1 MAVEVRVSLSH
12 RRKLLAPASAVDD
25 GRMEIP
31 GTRYAKTT
39 DGVHIAYQVVGDGP
53 LDLVFVPPW
62 VSDVEIQWEEPRF
75 ARFLRGLASFSRL
88 ITFDK
93 RGTGLSDRVSDDR
106 LPDMETRMDDVRA
119 VLDQVGSERGA
130 LFGAFD
136 GGHMSMVFA
145 ATYPERT
152 VALMLLGS
160 PAKARRSSDYPWGL
174 PEDWIIQDMAKMEAG
189 WGGLEY
195 ARQIVPELDPSVGAD
210 QRFIEW
216 YARYLRR
223 GASPGAALA
232 LTRMWNETD
241 MRGVLPA
248 IRVPTLVLGRP
259 DAVFP
264 LQGGQADRYLA
275 EQIPGAEL
283 VEVSGTDFNFWTNGA
298 DGVLDAMQRF
308 LRNVRREEAE
318 LERVLATVLFTD
330 IVGSTQTAAQLGDG
344 GWRALLDRHHAL
356 VRSLLARYRGREVDV
371 AGDGFLATFDGPAR
385 AVRCARA
392 IADAVKPLELQIRAG
407 VHTGEIELA
416 GDDVRGIAVHIG
428 ARVAA
433 LAGPSEVLVSSTVK
447 DLVAGSGLVFEDAGE
462 HELKGVPD
470 HWHLYRVMSV

>member
-1 MAVEVRVSLSH
+1 M
-12 RRKLLAPASAVDD
+12 D
-25 GRMEIP
+25 IP
-31 GTRYAKTT
+31 ETRYAKTI

-53 LDLVFVPPW
+53 VDLVFVPPW

-93 RGTGLSDRVSDDR
+93 RGTGLSDRVPDDR

-119 VLDQVGSERGA
+119 VLDQVGSERAA
-130 LFGAFD
+130 LFGVFD

-152 VALMLLGS
+152 LALMLLGA

-174 PEDWIIQDMAKMEAG
+174 PEEWIDQDMARMEAG
-189 WGGLEY
+189 WGLEY

-210 QRFIEW
+210 ERFIEW

-223 GASPGAALA
+223 GASPGGALA

-241 MRGVLPA
+241 MRGVLSA
-248 IRVPTLVLGRP
+248 IRVPTLIHGRP
-259 DAVFP
+259 DAAFP
-264 LQGGQADRYLA
+264 LQGAHADRFLA
-275 EQIPGAEL
+275 EQIPAAEL
-283 VEVSGTDFNFWTNGA
+283 VELSGTDFDFWTNGA
-298 DGVLDAMQRF
+298 DVVLDAMQRF
-308 LRNVRREEAE
+308 LASVRREEAE
-318 LERVLATVLFTD
+318 LERVLATVMFTD
-330 IVGSTQTAAQLGDG
+330 IVGSTQKAVQLGDG
-344 GWRALLDRHHAL
+344 AWRVLLDRHHAL
-356 VRSLLARYRGREVDV
+356 VRSILARYRGREVDV

-392 IADAVKPLELQIRAG
+392 IADAVKPLEIQIRAG
-407 VHTGEIELA
+407 VHTGEIELV
-416 GDDVRGIAVHIG
+416 GDDVRGVAVHIG
-428 ARVAA
+428 ARIAA
-433 LAGPSEVLVSSTVK
+433 LASAGEVLVSRTVK
-447 DLVAGSGLVFEDAGE
+447 DLVAGSGLSFEDAGE

-470 HWHLYRVMSV
+470 LWQLYRVAK

>member
-1 MAVEVRVSLSH
+1 
-12 RRKLLAPASAVDD
+12 VD
-25 GRMEIP
+25 IP
-31 GTRYAKTT
+31 ETRYAKTI

-53 LDLVFVPPW
+53 VDLVFVPPW

-119 VLDQVGSERGA
+119 VLDQVGSERAA
-130 LFGAFD
+130 LFGVFD

-152 VALMLLGS
+152 LALMLLGA

-174 PEDWIIQDMAKMEAG
+174 PEEWIDQDMAKMEAG
-189 WGGLEY
+189 WGLEY

-210 QRFIEW
+210 QRFIDW

-223 GASPGAALA
+223 GASPGGALA

-241 MRGVLPA
+241 MRGVLSA
-248 IRVPTLVLGRP
+248 IRVPTLILGRP
-259 DAVFP
+259 DAAFP
-264 LQGGQADRYLA
+264 LQGAHADRFLA
-275 EQIPGAEL
+275 ERIPAAEL
-283 VEVSGTDFNFWTNGA
+283 VELSGTDFNFWTNGA
-298 DGVLDAMQRF
+298 DVVLDAMQRF
-308 LRNVRREEAE
+308 LASVRREEDE
-318 LERVLATVLFTD
+318 LERVLATVMFTD
-330 IVGSTQTAAQLGDG
+330 IVGSTKKAVQLGDG
-344 GWRALLDRHHAL
+344 AWRALLDRHHAL
-356 VRSLLARYRGREVDV
+356 VRSILARYRGREVDV

-392 IADAVKPLELQIRAG
+392 IADAVKPLEIQIRAG
-407 VHTGEIELA
+407 VHTGEIELV

-428 ARVAA
+428 ARIAA
-433 LAGPSEVLVSSTVK
+433 LASADEVLVSRTVK
-447 DLVAGSGLVFEDAGE
+447 DLVAGSGLSFEDAGE
-462 HELKGVPD
+462 HELKGVPER
-470 HWHLYRVMSV
+470 WQLYREVN

>member
-1 MAVEVRVSLSH
+1 
-12 RRKLLAPASAVDD
+12 VD
-25 GRMEIP
+25 IP
-31 GTRYAKTT
+31 ETRYAKTI

-53 LDLVFVPPW
+53 VDLVFVPPW

-119 VLDQVGSERGA
+119 VLDQVGSERA
-130 LFGAFD
+130 AVFGAFD

-145 ATYPERT
+145 ATYPERAL
-152 VALMLLGS
+152 ALMLLGA

-174 PEDWIIQDMAKMEAG
+174 PEDWIDQDMAKMEAG
-189 WGGLEY
+189 WGLEY

-241 MRGVLPA
+241 MRGVLSA
-248 IRVPTLVLGRP
+248 IHVPTLILGRP
-259 DAVFP
+259 GAVFP
-264 LQGGQADRYLA
+264 LQGAPADRYLV

-283 VEVSGTDFNFWTNGA
+283 VEVSGTDFNFWTNGT

-308 LRNVRREEAE
+308 LTKVRREEAE

-330 IVGSTQTAAQLGDG
+330 IVGSTQKATQLGDS
-344 GWRALLDRHHAL
+344 GWRALLNRHHAL
-356 VRSLLARYRGREVDV
+356 VRGLLARYRGREVDV

-392 IADAVKPLELQIRAG
+392 IADAVKPLEIEIRAG

-428 ARVAA
+428 ARIAA
-433 LAGPSEVLVSSTVK
+433 LASADEVLVSRTVK
-447 DLVAGSGLVFEDAGE
+447 DLVAGSGLSFEDAGE

-470 HWHLYRVMSV
+470 RWHLYRVLNPGA